1 MSKVPATPHLLVLS
15 GPKQGS
21 ELPLDRDELMI
32 GRAGHHNLIPAEKL
46 SLSRQ
51 HARLHRQLALFWLED
66 LDSENGTYFNPPGAE
81 EMRLE
86 PNTPSLLLEGS
97 QIRLGPFVRL
107 KVCNI
112 QTSSNKSMETLL
124 RGLHDV
130 IGELYINLP
139 KLDKFERGLH
149 LESLRLFEEKL
160 QGAKDP
166 SELARQIEA
175 GVQSMVNHL
184 FNTID
189 PRVQAQ
195 PGRPQELPAWDPDL
209 PRPESVRP
217 RSIMGTLITDIR
229 NFFLLEDRESDD
241 G

>member
-1 MSKVPATPHLLVLS
+1 MSKVPAAPHLLVLT

-32 GRAGHHNLIPAEKL
+32 GRTGHHNLIPTEIL

-66 LDSENGTYFNPPGAE
+66 LDSENGTYFNPSGAE

-124 RGLHDV
+124 LGLHDV

-139 KLDKFERGLH
+139 KLNEFERGFH
-149 LESLRLFEEKL
+149 LKSLRLFEKDL

-166 SELARQIEA
+166 AELAHLIEA
-175 GVQSMVNHL
+175 GIQSMVNHL

-189 PRVQAQ
+189 PRVMAE
-195 PGRPQELPAWDPDL
+195 PGKDQ
-209 PRPESVRP
+209 
-217 RSIMGTLITDIR
+217 G
-229 NFFLLEDRESDD
+229 
-241 G
+241 